1 MGRSHYTVSPL
12 LPFPSCPL
20 PSCPHLICLSTGQLK
35 KCAPRSFSFSP
46 PFSHLVWYPP
56 GALIQIYIPT
66 CSLRSGLGVCGHTQT
81 DDTRRH
87 ICAPPKR
94 TQTWL
99 ESADLMDCRSVE
111 QRVGS
116 WICLSLFPLCLC
128 LVSQP
133 SCLLRCINLGLCVS
147 LCVCVQPRL
156 RTHRTLASICNKSL
170 FIICCWE
177 VIWLCISLPPPP
189 HLPALCGD
197 VIWYYERMW
206 PTDP

>member
-56 GALIQIYIPT
+56 RALIQIYIPT

-147 LCVCVQPRL
+147 LCVCVCSTKAPHTQ
-156 RTHRTLASICNKSL
+156 NVSL
-170 FIICCWE
+170 
-177 VIWLCISLPPPP
+177 
-189 HLPALCGD
+189 HLQ
-197 VIWYYERMW
+197 
-206 PTDP
+206 